1 MKEKSSMFDPVEFV
15 EWAVWYANERDAKLT
30 PIRIVKFLYLADLYH
45 ARIAEGRILTGWK
58 WTFVHYG
65 PFCLESLQVIDKA
78 EALGLIEGI
87 PYRSK
92 FDKDTKLYSHA
103 AEDKPEDYP
112 ETLPAYVSAEIKRAI
127 DLWADDTYGLL
138 YHVYLETE
146 PMVAAKPR
154 DPLDFT
160 ISEKPT
166 LEKALKMKPL
176 SQKNKR
182 LGKELLSKMRQL
194 QEQSLQPSQKSLEPI
209 YDSAFFKALEA
220 LDEQEAT
227 PEINGILNLKP

>member
-1 MKEKSSMFDPVEFV
+1 M
-15 EWAVWYANERDAKLT
+15 
-30 PIRIVKFLYLADLYH
+30 
-45 ARIAEGRILTGWK
+45 
-58 WTFVHYG
+58 
-65 PFCLESLQVIDKA
+65 
-78 EALGLIEGI
+78 
-87 PYRSK
+87 
-92 FDKDTKLYSHA
+92 
-103 AEDKPEDYP
+103 
-112 ETLPAYVSAEIKRAI
+112 SAEIKRAI